1 MEHAPLPAVAMN
13 RDIVMGLIAP
23 SKTPAGSLTVAQ
35 NVPVL
40 NGIVVGAH
48 DLIII
53 VVLGTLTSY
62 VLLAND
68 VGTLRPIVMLAMA
81 LFLDKYVKHSMTPV
95 DRDKLEA
102 AWLLRWKEALGN
114 PSRLPRKVMKAYLDY
129 MDMSTDVLDNQMDW
143 DSWPEDDEVD
153 DFGLD
158 VPSEHPQTL

>member
-1 MEHAPLPAVAMN
+1 MN

-23 SKTPAGSLTVAQ
+23 SETPAGSLTVAQ
-35 NVPVL
+35 NVPVS